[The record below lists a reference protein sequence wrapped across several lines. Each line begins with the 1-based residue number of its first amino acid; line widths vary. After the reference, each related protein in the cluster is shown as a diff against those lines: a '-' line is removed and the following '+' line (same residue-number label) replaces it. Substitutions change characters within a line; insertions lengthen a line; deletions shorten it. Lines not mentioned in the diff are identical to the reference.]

1 MIYIIGIIA
10 IVVGIAASFWAY
22 IKCYRDPFIFIYA
35 FFLCLLIISGSEA
48 IQIKSPK
55 AVDYRGTTIWQVI
68 YKDTVPIDTII
79 IYK

>member
-1 MIYIIGIIA
+1 MIYITGIIA
-10 IVVGIAASFWAY
+10 IVVGIAASFRAY
-22 IKCYRDPFIFIYA
+22 IKCYRNPFIFIYA
-35 FFLCLLIISGSEA
+35 FFGGVLIILGSET

-55 AVDYRGTTIWQVI
+55 AIDYRGTTIWQVI

>member
-10 IVVGIAASFWAY
+10 IVVGIASSFRAY
-22 IKCYRDPFIFIYA
+22 IKCYRNPFIFIYA
-35 FFLCLLIISGSEA
+35 FFGGVLIILGSET

-55 AVDYRGTTIWQVI
+55 AIDYRGTTIWQVI